1 MFSTADTLGM
11 EFPFYGLAT
20 AAGIFFAFLLLR
32 FTSEKREGTD
42 ALEYIFIAVC
52 GGIGAFITAHI
63 FYALAQ
69 YKKVAFIIGH
79 TDRLFS
85 SFRMFCLYM
94 IDIFGG
100 MVFYGGLIGAC
111 IGAYIYMRK
120 AKLDVGAY
128 ADTIAPCIPL
138 FHAFGRVGC
147 FLVGCCYGIESSFGV
162 VYHNAA
168 AESANGVCRLPI
180 QLFEAGENLIICLVL
195 TLILYR
201 CRNIEKGILIW
212 IYGLIYPVVRFINE
226 FFRGD
231 TEERGYFGALSTS
244 QWISIFIFV
253 LSVFMVTKIILKRKR
268 SDML

>member
-85 SFRMFCLYM
+85 SFR
-94 IDIFGG
+94 I
-100 MVFYGGLIGAC
+100 
-111 IGAYIYMRK
+111 
-120 AKLDVGAY
+120 
-128 ADTIAPCIPL
+128 
-138 FHAFGRVGC
+138 
-147 FLVGCCYGIESSFGV
+147 
-162 VYHNAA
+162 
-168 AESANGVCRLPI
+168 
-180 QLFEAGENLIICLVL
+180 FEASPLPL
-195 TLILYR
+195 
-201 CRNIEKGILIW
+201 
-212 IYGLIYPVVRFINE
+212 E
-226 FFRGD
+226 FPFPIR
-231 TEERGYFGALSTS
+231 LWNS
-244 QWISIFIFV
+244 SI
-253 LSVFMVTKIILKRKR
+253 
-268 SDML
+268 

>member
-1 MFSTADTLGM
+1 MFDTVSTLGID
-11 EFPFYGLAT
+11 FPFYGLAT

-32 FTSEKREGTD
+32 FTSKKREGTD

-111 IGAYIYMRK
+111 IGAYIYMRR

-168 AESANGVCRLPI
+168 AESANGV
-180 QLFEAGENLIICLVL
+180 
-195 TLILYR
+195 
-201 CRNIEKGILIW
+201 RNIEKGILIW